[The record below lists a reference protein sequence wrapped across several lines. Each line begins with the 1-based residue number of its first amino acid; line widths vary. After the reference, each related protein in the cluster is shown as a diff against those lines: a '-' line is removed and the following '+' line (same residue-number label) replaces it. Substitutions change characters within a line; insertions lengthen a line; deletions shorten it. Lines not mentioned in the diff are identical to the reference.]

1 MKVLVTGGA
10 GFIGSHLVDRLLT
23 RNDRVL
29 VIDNYTTGRRDNLT
43 PHPSLTVV
51 EGSITDRDLV
61 DRVFGDFAPERVVHA
76 AASYKDPDNWAE
88 DSRTNVVGTA
98 NVVQASKAAGVGRLI
113 YFQTALCYGLQ
124 PLEQPITLDHP
135 LQPQGSS
142 YAISKTAGE
151 YYVRLSGLDWVSLR
165 LANACRSLG
174 LQLATFSTDLVFDGN
189 ARRPYV
195 ESDAPNPPCS
205 RWRRP
210 DPRRST

>member
-29 VIDNYTTGRRDNLT
+29 VIDNYTTGRRDTLR
-43 PHPSLTVV
+43 PHPNLTVV

-98 NVVQASKAAGVGRLI
+98 NVVQASKAAGVGR
-113 YFQTALCYGLQ
+113 
-124 PLEQPITLDHP
+124 
-135 LQPQGSS
+135 SS
-142 YAISKTAGE
+142 NS
-151 YYVRLSGLDWVSLR
+151 
-165 LANACRSLG
+165 
-174 LQLATFSTDLVFDGN
+174 AT
-189 ARRPYV
+189 
-195 ESDAPNPPCS
+195 
-205 RWRRP
+205 
-210 DPRRST
+210 